1 MLTQNNFST
10 RYQERGNALF
20 LILIAVVLFA
30 ALSFAITQ
38 SNRST
43 GSSAGEETNT
53 VSGSNVTQYASAIRT
68 GVTRMLVK
76 GVTLDELRFDTPSD
90 AAYDVAANRAT
101 EVFHPQGGAVVFQS
115 PDSNIVNSGGAWYY
129 FFAAVKD
136 MGTGADDAV
145 AVLTNVKKG
154 ICQQINRQTTGTT
167 TVSALTPAITDS
179 DITSATYNSAS
190 PVANVMNFGT
200 TPNRPYGCFTTGSG
214 ATLKYN
220 YMHVLA
226 EQ

>member
-1 MLTQNNFST
+1 MLTATSFTPRFDT
-10 RYQERGNALF
+10 RKAEHGNALF

-68 GVTRMLVK
+68 GLTRMLVK
-76 GVTLDELRFDTPSD
+76 GVVLEDARFATPDDTTNYAITPT
-90 AAYDVAANRAT
+90 NQ
-101 EVFHPQGGAVVFQS
+101 VFHPQGGAVVSQT
-115 PDSNIVNSGGAWYY
+115 PDPNVVNSGGKWVY
-129 FFAAVKD
+129 FFAPVKD
-136 MGTGADDAV
+136 MGTSANDAV
-145 AVLTNVKKG
+145 TVLTDMKKG
-154 ICQQINRQTTGTT
+154 ICQQINRQVTGSTTIPALATDI
-167 TVSALTPAITDS
+167 TVSALA
-179 DITSATYNSAS
+179 ALTYTGTAS
-190 PVANVMNFGT
+190 SNIFDFGS
-200 TPNRPYGCFTTGSG
+200 TPNRPYGCFSSDGGT
-214 ATLKYN
+214 KYN

>member
-1 MLTQNNFST
+1 MLTQNFSHT
-10 RYQERGNALF
+10 RQQESGNALF

-76 GVTLDELRFDTPSD
+76 GVTLDEVLFATPSD
-90 AAYDVAANRAT
+90 ASYT
-101 EVFHPQGGAVVFQS
+101 TSPTMQVFHPQGGAVVFQS
-115 PDSNIVNSGGAWYY
+115 PDVNIVNTGGKWVY

-136 MGTGADDAV
+136 MGTTAPDAV
-145 AVLTNVKKG
+145 AVLIDVKKG
-154 ICQQINRQTTGTT
+154 ICQQINRQVTGST
-167 TVSALTPAITDS
+167 TVSPLATAITDATL
-179 DITSATYNSAS
+179 DAATYNAAS
-190 PVANVMNFGT
+190 PIANTMDFGT
-200 TPNRPYGCFTTGSG
+200 TPNRPYGCFTTAGSG
-214 ATLKYN
+214 SSVIYN

>member
-1 MLTQNNFST
+1 MLTATPSILCRTDRST
-10 RYQERGNALF
+10 ERGNALF

-76 GVTLDELRFDTPSD
+76 GVVLEDIKFDTPSD
-90 AAYDVAANRAT
+90 AGYTTSTT
-101 EVFHPQGGAVVFQS
+101 EQVFHPQGGAVVFQA
-115 PDSNIVNSGGAWYY
+115 PDPNITDAGSKWVY
-129 FFAAVKD
+129 FLAPVKD
-136 MGTGADDAV
+136 MGTSSNDAV
-145 AVLTNVKKG
+145 AVLTKIRRGV
-154 ICQQINRQTTGTT
+154 CQQINRQVTGSTAIPTLATTIAA
-167 TVSALTPAITDS
+167 SALDALVYATP
-179 DITSATYNSAS
+179 SANTFD
-190 PVANVMNFGT
+190 FGS
-200 TPNRPYGCFTTGSG
+200 TPNRPYGCFADSDGTF
-214 ATLKYN
+214 N